1 MFYGLTDMKIKNFLP
16 QNLLGRTTLIV
27 IFPVIM
33 FQLIILS
40 YYYNSL
46 WERTLHQLSR
56 SVVQEIN
63 LVSQLINSKG
73 YTDTEVALIEKSIGL
88 EINLYEEK
96 PYQLNKNHKKESI
109 IFQTLRTE
117 LSNTFKKE
125 IYIKDLSELD
135 KVSIIIPFDESF
147 MEFIFYKK
155 RINTSRNHIFLGWQI
170 ISALILIII
179 SMLFLKNQ
187 IKPITNLARAA
198 ESFGK
203 GQNIDDFKVS
213 GAAEVRLASKEFL
226 KMKDRIV
233 KQIDQRSLMLAGVS
247 HDLKTPLTRIRL
259 QTESIKEDEIKQ
271 SLNDEVQ
278 HMNEMLN
285 EYLEFSS
292 TEQQTKSGNI
302 SPIEAILKIKNDI
315 NFKDKNIEVE
325 VTEDTG
331 SVVNENIFNRVI
343 INVLNNSVL
352 HADHIKVLIE
362 INSQLILVSIHDNG
376 PGIPDHEK
384 ESVFK
389 PFYRIDKSRN
399 QNRTNSGLGLSISKS
414 LLSQINGSIV
424 LKDSFLGGLEVKI
437 EIENK

>member
-1 MFYGLTDMKIKNFLP
+1 MKIKDFLP
-16 QNLLGRTTLIV
+16 QNLLGRTILIV
-27 IFPVIM
+27 IFPFIM

-56 SVVQEIN
+56 SVVQEIT
-63 LVSQLINSKG
+63 LVSQLINSTG
-73 YTDTEVALIEKSIGL
+73 YSKTEVALIEKSIGL

-96 PYQLNKNHKKESI
+96 PYQLNEEYKKESI
-109 IFQTLRTE
+109 IFRTLRTE
-117 LSNTFKKE
+117 LSNSFKKD
-125 IYIKDLSELD
+125 IYIKDLNEND
-135 KVSIIIPFDESF
+135 KVSVVLQFDTSF

-170 ISALILIII
+170 ISSLILIII

-213 GAAEVRLASKEFL
+213 GATEVRLASNEFL

-292 TEQQTKSGNI
+292 TEQQTKGGNI

-325 VTEDTG
+325 VAEDTG

-384 ESVFK
+384 ASVFK

-414 LLSQINGSIV
+414 LLSQINGSIA

>member
-1 MFYGLTDMKIKNFLP
+1 MRIKNFLP
-16 QNLLGRTTLIV
+16 QNLLGRTILIV
-27 IFPVIM
+27 VFPFIM

-73 YTDTEVALIEKSIGL
+73 YSDTEATLIEKSIGL
-88 EINLYEEK
+88 EINLYEEN
-96 PYQLNKNHKKESI
+96 PYQLNEEYKKESI

-117 LSNTFKKE
+117 LSNSFKKE
-125 IYIKDLSELD
+125 IYIKDLIELD
-135 KVSIIIPFDESF
+135 KVLVVLQFDTRF

-170 ISALILIII
+170 ISSLILIII

-198 ESFGK
+198 ERFGK

-213 GAAEVRLASKEFL
+213 GASEVRLASNEFL

-259 QTESIKEDEIKQ
+259 QTESIQEDEIKQ

-325 VTEDTG
+325 VNEDAG

-352 HADHIKVLIE
+352 HADHIKILIG
-362 INSQLILVSIHDNG
+362 INSQLILISVHDNG

-414 LLSQINGSIV
+414 LLSQINGSIA

>member
-1 MFYGLTDMKIKNFLP
+1 MKIKNFLP

-27 IFPVIM
+27 IFPFIM

-56 SVVQEIN
+56 SVVQEMD
-63 LVSQLINSKG
+63 LVSQFINSEDFS
-73 YTDTEVALIEKSIGL
+73 DTSLALIEKSIGL
-88 EINLYEEK
+88 EVSLHDEK
-96 PYQLNKNHKKESI
+96 PDQLNEASKKESI
-109 IFQTLRTE
+109 IFRTLRAE
-117 LSNTFKKE
+117 LINSFKEE
-125 IYIKDLSELD
+125 IYIKNLD
-135 KVSIIIPFDESF
+135 EINKVSVVLQFDKKF

-170 ISALILIII
+170 ISSLILIII

-203 GQNIDDFKVS
+203 GQNIEDFKVS
-213 GAAEVRLASKEFL
+213 GAAEVRLASTEFL
-226 KMKDRIV
+226 KMKDRIL

-271 SLNDEVQ
+271 SLNNEVQ
-278 HMNEMLN
+278 QMNEMLN

-292 TEQQTKSGNI
+292 TEQQAKGSNI
-302 SPIEAILKIKNDI
+302 NPIEAILKIRNDI
-315 NFKDKNIEVE
+315 NFKNKNIEVE
-325 VTEDTG
+325 VIKDND
-331 SVVNENIFNRVI
+331 SIVNANIFNRVI
-343 INVLNNSVL
+343 INVLNNSIL
-352 HADHIKVLIE
+352 YADHIKILIE
-362 INSQLILVSIHDNG
+362 INSQLIIISIHDNG
-376 PGIPDHEK
+376 PGIPDQEK

-399 QNRTNSGLGLSISKS
+399 QNKINSGLGLSITKS
-414 LLSQINGSIV
+414 LLSQINGIIN
-424 LKDSFLGGLEVKI
+424 LKDSFLGGLEVRI

>member
-1 MFYGLTDMKIKNFLP
+1 MRIKNFLP

-27 IFPVIM
+27 IFPFIM

-56 SVVQEIN
+56 TVVQEIS
-63 LVSQLINSKG
+63 LISKLINDENEKI
-73 YTDTEVALIEKSIGL
+73 TNLDLIENSIGL
-88 EINLYEEK
+88 EVTFYDEK
-96 PYQLNKNHKKESI
+96 PDSLIVNNKKESI
-109 IFQTLRTE
+109 IFSTLRAE
-117 LSNTFKKE
+117 LKNTFDDT
-125 IYIKDLSELD
+125 IYIKSLDDLN
-135 KVSIIIPFDESF
+135 KVSVILQFDKKF
-147 MEFIFYKK
+147 MEFIFYEK

-170 ISALILIII
+170 ISSLILIVI

-198 ESFGK
+198 EKFGK
-203 GQNIDDFKVS
+203 GQNIDDFKIS
-213 GAAEVRLASKEFL
+213 GASEVRLASNEFL
-226 KMKDRIV
+226 KMKDRII

-259 QTESIKEDEIKQ
+259 QTESIKEEAIKQ

-292 TEQQTKSGNI
+292 KEQQIKTGNI
-302 SPIEAILKIKNDI
+302 NPIEAILKIKNDI
-315 NFKDKNIEVE
+315 NFRDKHIEVE
-325 VTEDTG
+325 VINDNN
-331 SVVNENIFNRVI
+331 SLVNANIFNRII
-343 INVLNNSVL
+343 INILNNSML
-352 HADHIKVLIE
+352 YANYIKILIE
-362 INSQLILVSIHDNG
+362 TNSQSILINIHDDG
-376 PGIPDHEK
+376 PGIPDDEK

-399 QNRTNSGLGLSISKS
+399 QNKANSGLGLSITKS
-414 LLSQINGSIV
+414 LLSQINGTIN
-424 LKDSFLGGLEVKI
+424 LQDSFLGGLEVKI
-437 EIENK
+437 EIENR

>member
-1 MFYGLTDMKIKNFLP
+1 MKIKNFLP
-16 QNLLGRTTLIV
+16 QNLLGRTILIV
-27 IFPVIM
+27 IFPFIM

-63 LVSQLINSKG
+63 LVSQLINNKG
-73 YTDTEVALIEKSIGL
+73 YSNTEATLIEKSIGL
-88 EINLYEEK
+88 EINLYEEN
-96 PYQLNKNHKKESI
+96 PYQLNEEYKKESI

-117 LSNTFKKE
+117 LSNSFKKE
-125 IYIKDLSELD
+125 IYIKDLNEND
-135 KVSIIIPFDESF
+135 KVSVVLQFDTSF

-170 ISALILIII
+170 ISSLILIII

-213 GAAEVRLASKEFL
+213 GAAEVRLASNEFL

-292 TEQQTKSGNI
+292 TEQQTKGGNI

-331 SVVNENIFNRVI
+331 SVVNANIFNRVI

-352 HADHIKVLIE
+352 HADHIKILIE
-362 INSQLILVSIHDNG
+362 INSQLILISIHDNG
-376 PGIPDHEK
+376 PGIPDDEK
-384 ESVFK
+384 ERVFK

-399 QNRTNSGLGLSISKS
+399 QNKTNSGLGLSISKS
-414 LLSQINGSIV
+414 LLSQINGSIA

>member
-1 MFYGLTDMKIKNFLP
+1 MKIKNFLP
-16 QNLLGRTTLIV
+16 QNLLGRTILIV
-27 IFPVIM
+27 IFPFIM

-56 SVVQEIN
+56 SVVQEIT
-63 LVSQLINSKG
+63 LVSQLINSTG
-73 YTDTEVALIEKSIGL
+73 YSKTEVALIEKSIGL

-96 PYQLNKNHKKESI
+96 PYQLNEEHKKESI

-117 LSNTFKKE
+117 LSNSFKKE

-135 KVSIIIPFDESF
+135 KVLVVLQFDASF

-170 ISALILIII
+170 ISSLILIII

-213 GAAEVRLASKEFL
+213 GATEVRLASNEFL

-292 TEQQTKSGNI
+292 TEQQTKGGNI

-325 VTEDTG
+325 VAEDTG

-352 HADHIKVLIE
+352 HANHIKILIE

-376 PGIPDHEK
+376 PGIPDDEK
-384 ESVFK
+384 ERVFK

-399 QNRTNSGLGLSISKS
+399 QNKTNSGLGLSISKS
-414 LLSQINGSIV
+414 LLSQINGSIA

>member
-1 MFYGLTDMKIKNFLP
+1 MKIKNFLP
-16 QNLLGRTTLIV
+16 QNLLGRTILIV
-27 IFPVIM
+27 IFPFIM

-63 LVSQLINSKG
+63 LVSQLINNKG
-73 YTDTEVALIEKSIGL
+73 YSDTEARLIEKSIGL
-88 EINLYEEK
+88 EINLYEEN
-96 PYQLNKNHKKESI
+96 PYQLNEEYKKESI

-117 LSNTFKKE
+117 LSNSFKKE
-125 IYIKDLSELD
+125 IHIKDLNEND
-135 KVSIIIPFDESF
+135 KVSVVLQFDTSF

-170 ISALILIII
+170 ISSLILIII

-203 GQNIDDFKVS
+203 GQNIDDFKAS

-292 TEQQTKSGNI
+292 TEQQTKGDNI

-315 NFKDKNIEVE
+315 NYKDKNIEVE

-331 SVVNENIFNRVI
+331 SVVNANIFNRVI

-352 HADHIKVLIE
+352 YADHIKVFIE

-414 LLSQINGSIV
+414 LLSQINGSIT

>member
-56 SVVQEIN
+56 SVVQEIT
-63 LVSQLINSKG
+63 LVSQLINSTG
-73 YTDTEVALIEKSIGL
+73 YSKTEVALIEKSIGL

-96 PYQLNKNHKKESI
+96 PYQLNEEHKKESI

-117 LSNTFKKE
+117 LSNSFKKE

-135 KVSIIIPFDESF
+135 KVLVVLQFDASF

-170 ISALILIII
+170 ISSLILIII

-213 GAAEVRLASKEFL
+213 GATEVRLASNEFL

-292 TEQQTKSGNI
+292 TEQQTKGGNI

-384 ESVFK
+384 ASVFK

-414 LLSQINGSIV
+414 LLSQINGSIA

>member
-1 MFYGLTDMKIKNFLP
+1 
-16 QNLLGRTTLIV
+16 
-27 IFPVIM
+27 
-33 FQLIILS
+33 
-40 YYYNSL
+40 
-46 WERTLHQLSR
+46 
-56 SVVQEIN
+56 
-63 LVSQLINSKG
+63 
-73 YTDTEVALIEKSIGL
+73 
-88 EINLYEEK
+88 
-96 PYQLNKNHKKESI
+96 
-109 IFQTLRTE
+109 
-117 LSNTFKKE
+117 
-125 IYIKDLSELD
+125 
-135 KVSIIIPFDESF
+135 
-147 MEFIFYKK
+147 
-155 RINTSRNHIFLGWQI
+155 
-170 ISALILIII
+170 
-179 SMLFLKNQ
+179 MLFLKNQ

-292 TEQQTKSGNI
+292 TEKQTKSGNI

-331 SVVNENIFNRVI
+331 SVVNANIFNRVI

-352 HADHIKVLIE
+352 HANHIKILIE
-362 INSQLILVSIHDNG
+362 INSQLILISIHDNG

-384 ESVFK
+384 ERVFK

-399 QNRTNSGLGLSISKS
+399 QNKTNSGLGLSISKS
-414 LLSQINGSIV
+414 LLSQINGSIA

>member
-1 MFYGLTDMKIKNFLP
+1 MKVKNFLP

-56 SVVQEIN
+56 SVVQEIS
-63 LVSQLINSKG
+63 LISQLINNKG
-73 YTDTEVALIEKSIGL
+73 YSESELTLIERSIGL
-88 EINLYEEK
+88 EVSLYKEK
-96 PYQLNKNHKKESI
+96 PYQLNEEYKKESI

-117 LSNTFKKE
+117 LSNSFKKE
-125 IYIKDLSELD
+125 IYIKDLIED
-135 KVSIIIPFDESF
+135 NKVSVVLQFDTSF

-170 ISALILIII
+170 ISSFILIII

-187 IKPITNLARAA
+187 IKPITNLAKAA

-213 GAAEVRLASKEFL
+213 GAAEIRLASTEFL
-226 KMKDRIV
+226 KMKDRII

-247 HDLKTPLTRIRL
+247 HDLRTPLTRIRL

-292 TEQQTKSGNI
+292 SEQQTKGHNI
-302 SPIEAILKIKNDI
+302 NPIEAILKIKNDI

-331 SVVNENIFNRVI
+331 ALVNANIFNRVI
-343 INVLNNSVL
+343 INVLNNSIL
-352 HADHIKVLIE
+352 YADHIKISIE
-362 INSQLILVSIHDNG
+362 VNSQFIRISIHDNG

-389 PFYRIDKSRN
+389 PFYRADKSRN
-399 QNRTNSGLGLSISKS
+399 QNKTNSGLGLSISKS
-414 LLSQINGSIV
+414 LLSQINGSIT
-424 LKDSFLGGLEVKI
+424 LKDSFLGGLQVKI
-437 EIENK
+437 DIENR

>member
-1 MFYGLTDMKIKNFLP
+1 MKIKNFLP
-16 QNLLGRTTLIV
+16 QNLLGRTILIV
-27 IFPVIM
+27 IFPFIM

-56 SVVQEIN
+56 SVVQEIT
-63 LVSQLINSKG
+63 LVSQLINSKD
-73 YTDTEVALIEKSIGL
+73 YSKTEMALIEKSIGL
-88 EINLYEEK
+88 EINLYEEN
-96 PYQLNKNHKKESI
+96 PYQLNAEYKKESI

-117 LSNTFKKE
+117 LSNSFKKE

-135 KVSIIIPFDESF
+135 KVLVVLQFDASF

-170 ISALILIII
+170 ISSLILIII

-213 GAAEVRLASKEFL
+213 GATEVRLASNEFL

-259 QTESIKEDEIKQ
+259 QTESIKEDAIKQ

-292 TEQQTKSGNI
+292 TEQQTKGGNI

-362 INSQLILVSIHDNG
+362 INSQSILISIHDNG

-399 QNRTNSGLGLSISKS
+399 QNRANSGLGLSISKS
-414 LLSQINGSIV
+414 LLSQINGSIA

>member
-1 MFYGLTDMKIKNFLP
+1 MFYGLIDMKIKNFLP

-73 YTDTEVALIEKSIGL
+73 YTDTEMALIEKSIGL

-96 PYQLNKNHKKESI
+96 PYQSNTSHKKESI

-117 LSNTFKKE
+117 LSNSFKKE
-125 IYIKDLSELD
+125 IYIKDLGELD
-135 KVSIIIPFDESF
+135 KVSVIIPFDTSF

-292 TEQQTKSGNI
+292 TEQQTKGGNI

>member
-1 MFYGLTDMKIKNFLP
+1 MKIKNFLP
-16 QNLLGRTTLIV
+16 QNLLGRTILIV
-27 IFPVIM
+27 IFPFIM

-56 SVVQEIN
+56 SVVQEIT
-63 LVSQLINSKG
+63 LVSQLINSTG
-73 YTDTEVALIEKSIGL
+73 YSKTEVALIEKSIGL

-96 PYQLNKNHKKESI
+96 PYQLNEEHKKESI

-117 LSNTFKKE
+117 LSNSFKKE

-135 KVSIIIPFDESF
+135 KVLVVLQFDASF

-170 ISALILIII
+170 ISSLILIII

-213 GAAEVRLASKEFL
+213 GATEVRLASNEFL

-292 TEQQTKSGNI
+292 TEQQTQGGNI

-384 ESVFK
+384 ASVFK

-414 LLSQINGSIV
+414 LLSQINGSIA

>member
-1 MFYGLTDMKIKNFLP
+1 MKIKNFLP
-16 QNLLGRTTLIV
+16 QNLLGRTILIV
-27 IFPVIM
+27 IFPFIM

-56 SVVQEIN
+56 SVVQEIT
-63 LVSQLINSKG
+63 LVSQLINSTG
-73 YTDTEVALIEKSIGL
+73 YSKTEVALIEKSIGL

-96 PYQLNKNHKKESI
+96 PYQLNEEHKKESI

-117 LSNTFKKE
+117 LSNSFKKE

-135 KVSIIIPFDESF
+135 KVSVVLQFDASF
-147 MEFIFYKK
+147 IEFIFYKK

-170 ISALILIII
+170 ISSLILIII

-213 GAAEVRLASKEFL
+213 GATEVRLASNEFL
-226 KMKDRIV
+226 KMKDRII

-292 TEQQTKSGNI
+292 TEQQTKGGNI

-384 ESVFK
+384 ASVFK

-414 LLSQINGSIV
+414 LLSQINGSIA

>member
-1 MFYGLTDMKIKNFLP
+1 MKIKNFLP

-27 IFPVIM
+27 IFPFIM

-56 SVVQEIN
+56 SVVQEMD
-63 LVSQLINSKG
+63 LVSQFINSED
-73 YTDTEVALIEKSIGL
+73 YSDTSLGLIEKSIGL
-88 EINLYEEK
+88 EVSLHDEK
-96 PYQLNKNHKKESI
+96 PDQLSEVGKKESI
-109 IFQTLRTE
+109 IFRTLRAE
-117 LSNTFKKE
+117 LTNSFKEE
-125 IYIKDLSELD
+125 IYIKNLD
-135 KVSIIIPFDESF
+135 EINKVSVVLQFDKKF

-170 ISALILIII
+170 ISSLILIII

-203 GQNIDDFKVS
+203 GQNIEDFKVS
-213 GAAEVRLASKEFL
+213 GAAEVRLASTEFL
-226 KMKDRIV
+226 KMKDRIL

-271 SLNDEVQ
+271 SLNNEVQ
-278 HMNEMLN
+278 QMNEMLN

-292 TEQQTKSGNI
+292 TEQQAKGSNI
-302 SPIEAILKIKNDI
+302 NPIEAILKIRNDI
-315 NFKDKNIEVE
+315 NFKNKNIEVE
-325 VTEDTG
+325 VIKDND
-331 SVVNENIFNRVI
+331 SIVNANIFNRVI
-343 INVLNNSVL
+343 INVLNNSIL
-352 HADHIKVLIE
+352 YADHIKILIE
-362 INSQLILVSIHDNG
+362 INSQLIIISIHDNG
-376 PGIPDHEK
+376 PGIPDEEK
-384 ESVFK
+384 EIVFR

-399 QNRTNSGLGLSISKS
+399 QNKINSGLGLSITKS
-414 LLSQINGSIV
+414 LLSQINGIIN
-424 LKDSFLGGLEVKI
+424 LKDSFLGGLEVRI

>member
-1 MFYGLTDMKIKNFLP
+1 MKIKNFLP
-16 QNLLGRTTLIV
+16 QNLLGRTILIV
-27 IFPVIM
+27 IFPFIM

-56 SVVQEIN
+56 SVVQEIT

-73 YTDTEVALIEKSIGL
+73 YSKTEVALIEKSIGL

-96 PYQLNKNHKKESI
+96 PYQLNEEHKKENI
-109 IFQTLRTE
+109 ILQTLRTE
-117 LSNTFKKE
+117 LSNSFKKE

-135 KVSIIIPFDESF
+135 KVLVVLQFDTSF
-147 MEFIFYKK
+147 IEFIFYKK

-170 ISALILIII
+170 ISSLILIII

-213 GAAEVRLASKEFL
+213 GATEVRLASNEFL

-292 TEQQTKSGNI
+292 TEQQTKGGNI

-325 VTEDTG
+325 VTEDNG

-384 ESVFK
+384 ASVFK

-414 LLSQINGSIV
+414 LLSQINGSIT

>member
-96 PYQLNKNHKKESI
+96 PYQLNEEHKKESI

-117 LSNTFKKE
+117 LSNSFKKE

-135 KVSIIIPFDESF
+135 KVLVVLQFDASF

-170 ISALILIII
+170 ISSLILIII

-213 GAAEVRLASKEFL
+213 GATEVRLASNEFL

-292 TEQQTKSGNI
+292 TEQQTKGGNI

-325 VTEDTG
+325 VAEDTG

-384 ESVFK
+384 ASVFK

-414 LLSQINGSIV
+414 LLSQINGSIA

>member
-1 MFYGLTDMKIKNFLP
+1 MIIKKILP
-16 QNLLGRTTLIV
+16 QSLLSRTALIV
-27 IFPVIM
+27 IFPFIM

-46 WERTLHQLSR
+46 WERTLQQLSR
-56 SVVQEIN
+56 SVSMDIK
-63 LVSQLINSKG
+63 LI
-73 YTDTEVALIEKSIGL
+73 TELF
-88 EINLYEEK
+88 N
-96 PYQLNKNHKKESI
+96 NKNYESGNLPAFIISAGNTIEIEVLRHNQIPIEFNQSLKKDGVI
-109 IFQTLRTE
+109 LATLRNE
-117 LSNTFKKE
+117 LKHYFKDE
-125 IYIKDLSELD
+125 IYINEIKDKE
-135 KVSIIIPFDESF
+135 KVSVILKSEKKFT
-147 MEFIFYKK
+147 EFIFYKK
-155 RINTSRNHIFLGWQI
+155 RITTSRNHIFLGWQI
-170 ISALILIII
+170 ISSLILIII

-203 GQNIDDFKVS
+203 GQDIDNFKVT
-213 GAAEVRLASKEFL
+213 GATEVRLASTEFL

-259 QTESIKEDEIKQ
+259 QTESIKDDEIRQ
-271 SLNDEVQ
+271 SLNDEVL

-292 TEQQTKSGNI
+292 TEQQAKGSNI

-315 NFKDKNIEVE
+315 NFKGTNIEVE
-325 VTEDTG
+325 VTEDAD

-343 INVLNNSVL
+343 INILNNSIL
-352 HADHIKVLIE
+352 YADHIKILIE
-362 INSQLILVSIHDNG
+362 INRQLILISIHDNG

-414 LLSQINGSIV
+414 LLSQINGSIT

>member
-1 MFYGLTDMKIKNFLP
+1 MKIKNFLP
-16 QNLLGRTTLIV
+16 QNLLGRTILIV
-27 IFPVIM
+27 IFPFIM

-63 LVSQLINSKG
+63 LVSQLINNKG
-73 YTDTEVALIEKSIGL
+73 YADTELTLIEKSI
-88 EINLYEEK
+88 EFEVNLFEEK
-96 PYQLNKNHKKESI
+96 PYQLNEEYKKESI
-109 IFQTLRTE
+109 IFRTLRTE
-117 LSNTFKKE
+117 LSNSFKEE

-135 KVSIIIPFDESF
+135 KVSVILQFDTSF

-170 ISALILIII
+170 ISSLILIII

-203 GQNIDDFKVS
+203 GQNIDDFKAS

-292 TEQQTKSGNI
+292 TEQQTKGDNI

-315 NFKDKNIEVE
+315 NYKDKNIEVE

-331 SVVNENIFNRVI
+331 SVVNANIFNRVI

-352 HADHIKVLIE
+352 YADHIKVFIE

-414 LLSQINGSIV
+414 LLSQINGSIT

>member
-1 MFYGLTDMKIKNFLP
+1 MKVKNFLP

-27 IFPVIM
+27 IFPFIM

-56 SVVQEIN
+56 SVVQEMD
-63 LVSQLINSKG
+63 LVSQFINSED
-73 YTDTEVALIEKSIGL
+73 YSDTSLALIEKSIGL
-88 EINLYEEK
+88 EVSLHDEK
-96 PYQLNKNHKKESI
+96 PDQLNETSKKESI
-109 IFQTLRTE
+109 IFRTLRAE
-117 LSNTFKKE
+117 LTNSFKEE
-125 IYIKDLSELD
+125 IYIKNLD
-135 KVSIIIPFDESF
+135 EINKVSVVLQFDKKF
-147 MEFIFYKK
+147 IEFIFYKK

-170 ISALILIII
+170 ISSLILIII

-203 GQNIDDFKVS
+203 GQNIEDFKVS
-213 GAAEVRLASKEFL
+213 GAAEVRLASTEFL
-226 KMKDRIV
+226 KMKNRIL

-271 SLNDEVQ
+271 SLNNEVQ
-278 HMNEMLN
+278 QMNEMLN

-292 TEQQTKSGNI
+292 SEQQAKGSNI
-302 SPIEAILKIKNDI
+302 NPIEAILKIRNDI
-315 NFKDKNIEVE
+315 NFKNKNIEVE
-325 VTEDTG
+325 VIKDND
-331 SVVNENIFNRVI
+331 SIVNANIFNRVI
-343 INVLNNSVL
+343 INVLNNSIL
-352 HADHIKVLIE
+352 YADHIKILIE
-362 INSQLILVSIHDNG
+362 INSQLIIISIHDNG
-376 PGIPDHEK
+376 PGIPDEEK

-399 QNRTNSGLGLSISKS
+399 QNKINSGLGLSITKS
-414 LLSQINGSIV
+414 LLSQINGIIN
-424 LKDSFLGGLEVKI
+424 LKNSFLGGLEVRI

>member
-1 MFYGLTDMKIKNFLP
+1 MKIKNFLP
-16 QNLLGRTTLIV
+16 QNLLGRTILIV
-27 IFPVIM
+27 IFPFIM

-73 YTDTEVALIEKSIGL
+73 YTDAEVALIEKSIGL
-88 EINLYEEK
+88 EVNLFEEK
-96 PYQLNKNHKKESI
+96 PYQLNEEQKKESI

-117 LSNTFKKE
+117 LSNSFKKE
-125 IYIKDLSELD
+125 IYIKDLNEND
-135 KVSIIIPFDESF
+135 KVSVILQFDTRF

-170 ISALILIII
+170 ISSLILIII

-203 GQNIDDFKVS
+203 GQNIDDFKIS

-292 TEQQTKSGNI
+292 TEQQTKGGNI

-331 SVVNENIFNRVI
+331 SVVNANIFNRVI

-352 HADHIKVLIE
+352 HADHIKILIE

-376 PGIPDHEK
+376 PGIPNHEK
-384 ESVFK
+384 ERVFK

-399 QNRTNSGLGLSISKS
+399 QNKTNSGLGLSISKS
-414 LLSQINGSIV
+414 LLSQINGSIA